1 MPLPRRAA
9 SDEPVIVELPKRR
22 NREAEVRQ
30 AAIRVFC
37 EKGYAAASI
46 QDVANAVGVLKGS
59 LYHYI
64 NSKEDLLTGI
74 FDDADLQ
81 ATAIIDDVA
90 AMDAEP
96 LVRLRTYFERH
107 VKWYLDNVEHAT
119 VYFREWRFLT
129 GERLK
134 VVTARRDRYERFLRK
149 LIDDCQ
155 KAGDVHPAVN
165 TKYALFFILGAVN
178 AVPDW
183 YRRTG
188 RDSPERIAS
197 MYADLTIGTLTG
209 TEPRVTARPTRKAS

>member
-1 MPLPRRAA
+1 MAA
-9 SDEPVIVELPKRR
+9 SRQRAPDDVPVAELPKRR

-37 EKGYAAASI
+37 EKGYSAASI

-64 NSKEDLLTGI
+64 DSKEDLLTGI
-74 FDDADLQ
+74 FEDAHEQ
-81 ATAIIDDVA
+81 STAIMDGVA
-90 AMDAEP
+90 AMDVEP
-96 LVRLRTYFERH
+96 IVRLRTYFERH

-129 GERLK
+129 GERLE
-134 VVTARRDRYERFLRK
+134 VVKRRRDRYETFIKK

-155 KAGDVHPAVN
+155 KAGDIHPDVN

-183 YRRTG
+183 YRRQG
-188 RDSPERIAS
+188 RDKPERIAS
-197 MYADLTIGTLTG
+197 MYTDLTVGTLTG
-209 TEPRVTARPTRKAS
+209 TVPTAVPSRARRAG